1 MTLPRL
7 TAEVAVYRTCEAY
20 RTDPCAEWDSGAS
33 VAPAAAAERIAGLE
47 AASDYIS
54 RMDLTLLKQKLTL
67 PPSWGGQSWPPER
80 AAAAETKY
88 KKWLFLQR
96 KYEDVA
102 LSPGPP
108 GRDLDIFW
116 HYHVPDTEAYIRD
129 TAQIFGR
136 YLHHPPDFGPTGN
149 DIPQHTRRL
158 FRAEYGEDL
167 IPGENAAPSLPVA
180 APTTQRRQQLARA
193 SGESGCFQS

>member
-1 MTLPRL
+1 MNLPRL

-54 RMDLTLLKQKLTL
+54 RMDFTLLKQKLTL
-67 PPSWGGQSWPPER
+67 PPSWGCQSSTPDR
-80 AAAAETKY
+80 AGAAETKY

-96 KYEDVA
+96 KYEDVP

-108 GRDLDIFW
+108 GYDLDIVW
-116 HYHVPDTEAYIRD
+116 HYHVLDTEAYIRD
-129 TAQIFGR
+129 TAQIFGQ
-136 YLHHPPDFGPTGN
+136 YLHHPPDFGSMGN
-149 DIPQHTRRL
+149 DIPQYTRRL
-158 FRAEYGEDL
+158 FRDEYGEELVPDESVAPPL
-167 IPGENAAPSLPVA
+167 PTEAPNAKEEV
-180 APTTQRRQQLARA
+180 
-193 SGESGCFQS
+193 GGG

>member
-1 MTLPRL
+1 MNLPRL
-7 TAEVAVYRTCEAY
+7 TAEAAVYRTCEAY
-20 RTDPCAEWDSGAS
+20 RTEPSGACDTAAS
-33 VAPAAAAERIAGLE
+33 IAPAAAAERIAGLE
-47 AASDYIS
+47 AASDYIN

-116 HYHVPDTEAYIRD
+116 HYHVLDTEAYIRD

-136 YLHHPPDFGPTGN
+136 YLHHPPDFGAMGN
-149 DIPQHTRRL
+149 DIPQCTRRL
-158 FRAEYGEDL
+158 FRAEYGEELVPDES
-167 IPGENAAPSLPVA
+167 GAPTLPVA
-180 APTTQRRQQLARA
+180 APATQRRPQLAPA
-193 SGESGCFQS
+193 LGEP